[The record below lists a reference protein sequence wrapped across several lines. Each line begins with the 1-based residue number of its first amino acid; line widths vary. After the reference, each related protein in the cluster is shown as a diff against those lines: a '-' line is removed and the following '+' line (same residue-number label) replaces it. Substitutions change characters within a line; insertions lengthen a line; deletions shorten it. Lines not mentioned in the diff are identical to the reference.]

1 MARADKPKR
10 SAKTGQFEAWTPLV
24 NPAFLSAVRD
34 YVRAADALIPLVQS
48 MADHAEPESLEWQR
62 LRMAASLLD
71 GMSSGMAGQLVA
83 HGERLVFAPP
93 VRLSSAAWDD
103 PGDDDTADQC
113 VRWCYAVRDVQ
124 WFYGQLGVDRKP
136 VKEAIEAA
144 TQGDDDAVFAVGA
157 YVVCLVLDGI
167 KDVLLNRLG
176 MASDKTYL
184 KDAKKPALRLPLFG
198 ARLTNVQGG

>member
-1 MARADKPKR
+1 MARADKLKR
-10 SAKTGQFEAWTPLV
+10 SAKTGQFEAWTPLA
-24 NPAFLSAVRD
+24 NPVFLQGVRV
-34 YVRAADALIPLVQS
+34 YVRAADALLPLVQS

-62 LRMAASLLD
+62 LRMAAAVLD

-93 VRLSSAAWDD
+93 VRLSSAAWEDL
-103 PGDDDTADQC
+103 DDDDAADQC

-124 WFYGQLGVDRKP
+124 WFYGQLGVHRKP
-136 VKEAIEAA
+136 GKKVIEAA
-144 TQGDDDAVFAVGA
+144 TQGDDDAAFAVGA
-157 YVVCLVLDGI
+157 YVVCSVLDGI
-167 KDVLLNRLG
+167 KEVLLHRLG

-198 ARLTNVQGG
+198 DGLTDVQEG

>member
-10 SAKTGQFEAWTPLV
+10 SAKTGQFEAWTPLA
-24 NPAFLSAVRD
+24 NPAFRSAVRD
-34 YVRAADALIPLVQS
+34 YVRAADALLPLVQS

-62 LRMAASLLD
+62 LRMAASVLD
-71 GMSSGMAGQLVA
+71 GMSSGMAGQLVV

-103 PGDDDTADQC
+103 PDDDDTADQC

-136 VKEAIEAA
+136 AREAIEAV
-144 TQGDDDAVFAVGA
+144 TQGDDDAAFAVGA
-157 YVVCLVLDGI
+157 YVVCLVLGGI

-198 ARLTNVQGG
+198 GGLVDG